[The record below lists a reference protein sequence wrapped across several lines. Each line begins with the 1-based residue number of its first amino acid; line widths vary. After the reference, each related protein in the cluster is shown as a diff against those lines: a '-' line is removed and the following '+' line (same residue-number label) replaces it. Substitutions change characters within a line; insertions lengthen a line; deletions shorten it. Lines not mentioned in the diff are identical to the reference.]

1 MPLWQACTRD
11 SEPSLGLQLNQ
22 ARALTASIAASH
34 YFRMDTA
41 RNTTLYEV
49 VPNSDF
55 PKGLGW
61 LLGSVV
67 SERTVVIEN
76 HNPTDGLFGASQE
89 GGRGWGRFSRGSAHG

>member
-1 MPLWQACTRD
+1 MPLWQACTRY
-11 SEPSLGLQLNQ
+11 SEPLLELQLNQ
-22 ARALTASIAASH
+22 VRTLVAGIAASH

-41 RNTTLYEV
+41 RSTPLYEV
-49 VPNSDF
+49 VPSSDF
-55 PKGLGW
+55 PKGLDW

-89 GGRGWGRFSRGSAHG
+89 GGRGRGRFSRSSAHG